1 MVIRLRMIV
10 YVALALLLAGGLLG
24 NESFSDDHDSDPLLQ
39 AEWLNWCNNVK
50 SELGELK
57 IFETKAVFVAS
68 EVDAEDVRFIEF
80 ESIQVPYL
88 VDEPSTIS
96 VRRGLDGTPQLRIS
110 YDSGLRIFAATME
123 RNPIDNVFDKIV
135 PELSGDLKAYV
146 VEAYESEEGFTTQI
160 FGGVPDLAQLRFEGY
175 NFTTGDINCGESIE
189 ETLRRI
195 VVIIA
200 SVSSDYAAV
209 MAGED
214 VAYWS
219 SNSVPGVVIR
229 QEVPVSR
236 GSLGPRVLWS
246 GEFFGDDEFWQVT
259 ISFGVADQDRYDRLG
274 ALLANP
280 ALE

>member
-1 MVIRLRMIV
+1 MVFRVRMIV
-10 YVALALLLAGGLLG
+10 YVASALLLAGDLLG
-24 NESFSDDHDSDPLLQ
+24 TESFSYDHDSDPQLQ
-39 AEWLNWCNNVK
+39 TEWLNWCIHVK

-57 IFETKAVFVAS
+57 IFETKAVFVNS
-68 EVDAEDVRFIEF
+68 EVDAEDVRSIEF
-80 ESIQVPYL
+80 ESIQIPYP

-96 VRRGLDGTPQLRIS
+96 VRHGLDGTPQLRIS
-110 YDSGLRIFAATME
+110 YESGLKILAAPME

-135 PELSGDLKAYV
+135 PELSGDVKAYV

-175 NFTTGDINCGESIE
+175 NFTTDDINCGENIE
-189 ETLRRI
+189 ETLRKI

-200 SVSSDYAAV
+200 SVSADYAAV

-219 SNSVPGVVIR
+219 SNSVPGVVVR

-236 GSLGPRVLWS
+236 GSLGPRILWS
-246 GEFFGDDEFWQVT
+246 GEFFGDDGFWQVT
-259 ISFGVADQDRYDRLG
+259 ISFGVDDQDRYDRLG